1 MNDTKPHILIIKLSA
16 VGDVIHS
23 LPALEVIWDRF
34 SAPKID
40 WVAEWNPSSEAEGHP
55 DIDRLI
61 VFP

>member
-16 VGDVIHS
+16 IGDLIHS
-23 LPALEVIWDRF
+23 LSVLEVIRDRF

-40 WVAEWNPSSEAEGHP
+40 WVGERNPSSEAEGHP